1 MTRIKFYR
9 VESLP
14 EVGEVGSLYFVYGSE
29 GVQSMLYLCVGTNS
43 YELYTPDLF
52 SVAKEETT
60 QDILSAVNGIA
71 TSMYKGV
78 PIVSQTTNATIAP
91 NVWNVWGEVT
101 TLTITKGNDI
111 DGVVN
116 NYMVRFTALE
126 GAAITFSGFS
136 LSWYGGEAPTWTAGN
151 TYEISI
157 VDNIA
162 LWAEIE
168 PAAV

>member
-1 MTRIKFYR
+1 MKQTQQQIEKLKSLR
-9 VESLP
+9 ESLDWAIDLAENQLP
-14 EVGEVGSLYFVYGSE
+14 ELKSALQEIKDKVI
-29 GVQSMLYLCVGTNS
+29 TI
-43 YELYTPDLF
+43 DL
-52 SVAKEETT
+52 SPVAKEETT

-78 PIVSQTTNATIAP
+78 PVVAQTTDATIAP
-91 NVWNVWGEVT
+91 NVWNVWGEVAS
-101 TLTITKGNDI
+101 LTITKGTDI
-111 DGVVN
+111 NGVVN

-126 GAAITFSGFS
+126 GATITFNGFS
-136 LSWYGGEAPTWTAGN
+136 LSWFGGEAPTWTAGN

-168 PAAV
+168 PAA

>member
-1 MTRIKFYR
+1 MKQTQEQIEKLKSLQ
-9 VESLP
+9 ESLDWAIDLAENQLP
-14 EVGEVGSLYFVYGSE
+14 ELKTALQEIKDKVI
-29 GVQSMLYLCVGTNS
+29 TI
-43 YELYTPDLF
+43 DL
-52 SVAKEETT
+52 SPVAKEETT

-78 PIVSQTTNATIAP
+78 PVVSQTTDATIAP
-91 NVWNVWGEVT
+91 NVWNVWGDVAS
-101 TLTITKGNDI
+101 LTITKGTNI

-116 NYMVRFTALE
+116 NYMVRFAALE
-126 GAAITFSGFS
+126 GATITFDGFS
-136 LSWYGGEAPTWTAGN
+136 LSWFGGEAPTWTAGN

-168 PAAV
+168 PAS

>member
-1 MTRIKFYR
+1 
-9 VESLP
+9 
-14 EVGEVGSLYFVYGSE
+14 
-29 GVQSMLYLCVGTNS
+29 MLYLCVGTNS
-43 YELYTPDLF
+43 YELYTPDL
-52 SVAKEETT
+52 SPVAKEETT

-78 PIVSQTTNATIAP
+78 PIVSQTTDAIIAP
-91 NVWNVWGEVT
+91 NVWNVWGGVT
-101 TLTITKGNDI
+101 TLTITKGTDI

-116 NYMVRFTALE
+116 NYMVRFTALK
-126 GAAITFSGFS
+126 GAAITFNGFS

-151 TYEISI
+151 IYEISI

-168 PAAV
+168 PVAV

>member
-1 MTRIKFYR
+1 MIQTQKQIEELKTLR
-9 VESLP
+9 ESLDFYADVAENQLP
-14 EVGEVGSLYFVYGSE
+14 ELKSALQEIKDKVSNI
-29 GVQSMLYLCVGTNS
+29 TI
-43 YELYTPDLF
+43 DL
-52 SVAKEETT
+52 SPVAKEETT

-78 PIVSQTTNATIAP
+78 PVVSQTTDATIAP

-101 TLTITKGNDI
+101 SLTITKGTDI
-111 DGVVN
+111 DGIVN

-126 GAAITFSGFS
+126 GATITFNGFS
-136 LSWYGGEAPTWTAGN
+136 LSWFGGEAPTWAAGN

-168 PAAV
+168 PAV